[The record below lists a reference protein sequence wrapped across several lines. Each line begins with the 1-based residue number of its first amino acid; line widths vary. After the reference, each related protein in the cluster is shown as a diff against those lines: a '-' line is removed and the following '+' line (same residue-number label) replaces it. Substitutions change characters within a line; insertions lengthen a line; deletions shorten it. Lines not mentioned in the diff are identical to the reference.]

1 VGGGR
6 GRGTGDTLTRPGGEV
21 GSMGKILLERN
32 AFLAPVPV
40 VLLTCVGEDGAPNI
54 LTVSWVSVVCGVPPM
69 VGVAVRAERFSY
81 ARIRDTGEFVLNI
94 PPAAL
99 LRAADFCGTVSG
111 ETVDKF
117 AQTNLT
123 PVPGVKVRP
132 PMIEECP
139 INLECVVRHA
149 LPLGSHGLF
158 LAEVAAVHA
167 DADVVE
173 DGTIVLGRVAPLTF
187 DPFGGDYWSLKEV
200 VAHHGFSDGTMPDR
214 AEKKQIQQRK

>member
-1 VGGGR
+1 
-6 GRGTGDTLTRPGGEV
+6 
-21 GSMGKILLERN
+21 MGKIPLERN

-40 VLLTCVGEDGAPNI
+40 VLLSCVGRDGAPNI
-54 LTVSWVSVVCGVPPM
+54 LTVSWVSVVCAIPPM
-69 VGVAVRAERFSY
+69 VGVAVRTERVSY
-81 ARIRDTGEFVLNI
+81 DQIRDTGEFVLNI

-99 LRAADFCGTVSG
+99 VRAVDFCGTASG

-117 AQTNLT
+117 SRAHLT
-123 PVPGVKVRP
+123 PVPATKVRP
-132 PMIEECP
+132 PMIAECP
-139 INLECVVRHA
+139 VNLECVVRQA
-149 LPLGSHGLF
+149 LPLGSHVLF

-167 DADVVE
+167 DAQVVE

-214 AEKKQIQQRK
+214 AEKKQVQQRK

>member
-1 VGGGR
+1 
-6 GRGTGDTLTRPGGEV
+6 
-21 GSMGKILLERN
+21 MERS

-40 VLLTCVGEDGAPNI
+40 VLLTCVDRDGAPNI
-54 LTVSWVSVVCGVPPM
+54 LTVSWASVVCGTPPM

-81 ARIRDTGEFVLNI
+81 VAIRDTGEFVLNI
-94 PPAAL
+94 PSAAL
-99 LRAADFCGTVSG
+99 VRAVDFCGAVSG
-111 ETVDKF
+111 ESVDKF
-117 AQTNLT
+117 VQANLT
-123 PVPGVKVRP
+123 PVLGVKVRP

-139 INLECVVRHA
+139 VNLECVVRQA
-149 LPLGSHGLF
+149 LPLGSHVLF

-187 DPFGGDYWSLKEV
+187 DPFGGDYWNLKEV
-200 VAHHGFSDGTMPDR
+200 VAHHGFSDGSMPRR

>member
-1 VGGGR
+1 VASV
-6 GRGTGDTLTRPGGEV
+6 DGEN
-21 GSMGKILLERN
+21 GKMRKIPLEGN

-40 VLLTCVGEDGAPNI
+40 VLLSCAGQDGSANI
-54 LTVSWVSVVCGVPPM
+54 LTVSWVSVVCATPPM
-69 VGVAVRAERFSY
+69 VGVAVRTERFSY
-81 ARIRDTGEFVLNI
+81 ALIRETSEFVLNI
-94 PPAAL
+94 PPASL
-99 LRAADFCGTVSG
+99 LRAVDFCGTASG
-111 ETVDKF
+111 ATADKF
-117 AQTNLT
+117 AKANLT

-139 INLECVVRHA
+139 INLECVVQQA
-149 LPLGSHGLF
+149 LPLGSHVLF

-173 DGTIVLGRVAPLTF
+173 DGAIVLGRVTPLTY

-214 AEKKQIQQRK
+214 TEKKRMQQQR

>member
-1 VGGGR
+1 
-6 GRGTGDTLTRPGGEV
+6 
-21 GSMGKILLERN
+21 MGKIPLERN

-40 VLLTCVGEDGAPNI
+40 VLLTCVGRDGSPNI
-54 LTVSWVSVVCGVPPM
+54 LTVSWVSVVCGTPPM
-69 VGVAVRAERFSY
+69 VGVAVRTERFSY
-81 ARIRDTGEFVLNI
+81 NPIRETGEFVLNI
-94 PPAAL
+94 PSTAL
-99 LRAADFCGTVSG
+99 LRAVDFCGTVSG

-123 PVPGVKVRP
+123 PVSGIKVRP
-132 PMIEECP
+132 PMIAECP
-139 INLECVVRHA
+139 VNLECVVRQT
-149 LPLGSHGLF
+149 LPLGSHVLF

-167 DADVVE
+167 DAEVVE

-214 AEKKQIQQRK
+214 GEKKQSQQRK

>member
-1 VGGGR
+1 
-6 GRGTGDTLTRPGGEV
+6 
-21 GSMGKILLERN
+21 MGKILLERS

-40 VLLTCVGEDGAPNI
+40 VLLTCVGQDGSPNI
-54 LTVSWVSVVCGVPPM
+54 LTISWVSVVCATPPM
-69 VGVAVRAERFSY
+69 VGVAVRTERFSY
-81 ARIRDTGEFVLNI
+81 NRILDTGEFVLNI
-94 PPAAL
+94 PSAAL
-99 LRAADFCGTVSG
+99 LRAVDFCGTASG
-111 ETVDKF
+111 EAVDKF

-132 PMIEECP
+132 PLIEECP
-139 INLECVVRHA
+139 INLECIVRHA
-149 LPLGSHGLF
+149 LPLGSHALF

-214 AEKKQIQQRK
+214 VEKKQVQQRK